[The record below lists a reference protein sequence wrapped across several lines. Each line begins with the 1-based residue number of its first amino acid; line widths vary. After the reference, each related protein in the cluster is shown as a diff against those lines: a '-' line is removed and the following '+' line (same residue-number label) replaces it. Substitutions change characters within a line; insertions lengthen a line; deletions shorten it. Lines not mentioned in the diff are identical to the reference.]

1 MYSQTLTKSICISA
15 INYVGLETMLHMTC
29 LNCPKSKVSGY
40 LNKCKNLGIRNIL
53 ALRGDASHEVKNDDE
68 MAEEKLKYGADLVR
82 QIRQDCGSEF
92 TIAVAG
98 YPHGH
103 PEAESYAMD
112 LLRLKEKVD
121 AGADFIV
128 TQLFFKAS
136 TFKVSIRS

>member
-1 MYSQTLTKSICISA
+1 
-15 INYVGLETMLHMTC
+15 MLHMTC

-53 ALRGDASHEVKNDDE
+53 ALRGDASHEVKNDVE

-136 TFKVSIRS
+136 TFKVSIIAYLLRVEEKLNH